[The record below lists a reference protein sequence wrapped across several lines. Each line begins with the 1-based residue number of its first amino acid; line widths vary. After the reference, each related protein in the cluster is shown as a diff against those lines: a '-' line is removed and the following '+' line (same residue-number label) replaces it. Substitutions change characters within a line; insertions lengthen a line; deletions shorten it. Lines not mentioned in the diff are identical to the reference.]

1 MSFEGALFTIAEMAI
16 GVAGFSAIVAAFTG
30 QGPLTPTDRRRFV
43 WLFTNSFVA
52 ALLAYVPVLLSEAS
66 LSETD
71 LWRASSAFMCLVW
84 AVAAI
89 VWIIDEVRNK
99 EPDAPRARGVW
110 QGPLALVPSFLNFL
124 LQLSNVFGL
133 IWEPSGAAYTAGT
146 LVWLYVGAIT
156 FVSIVLER
164 PGE

>member
-1 MSFEGALFTIAEMAI
+1 MAI

-52 ALLAYVPVLLSEAS
+52 ALLAYVPVLMSEAALSEA
-66 LSETD
+66 EV
-71 LWRASSAFMCLVW
+71 WRASSAFMCLVW
-84 AVAAI
+84 AVAAAAWI
-89 VWIIDEVRNK
+89 VDEVRNK
-99 EPDAPRARGVW
+99 EPDDPRGHGVW

-124 LQLSNVFGL
+124 LQLSNVLGL
-133 IWEPSGAAYTAGT
+133 FWEPSGAAYTAGT